1 MAHRFINLTSI
12 HDDARSNPGL
22 SWWVKD
28 LVCCELH
35 CRLQMRLGSCIA
47 VAVVYAGSCSSDSIP
62 SLGTSTCC
70 TCGPKKQKKKEKRK
84 KSCWGV
90 PVVVQ
95 WVKNLTS
102 IHEDEG
108 LIPGLTQWVKDP
120 PLL

>member
-1 MAHRFINLTSI
+1 MIPTSI
-12 HDDARSNPGL
+12 HEDEGSFLGL
-22 SWWVKD
+22 AQWVKGSCVAVSYGVSRRCGSDPD
-28 LVCCELH
+28 LPWLW
-35 CRLQMRLGSCIA
+35 CRLAAAAL
-47 VAVVYAGSCSSDSIP
+47 IP
-62 SLGTSTCC
+62 SLAWELTYASFS
-70 TCGPKKQKKKEKRK
+70 PKKQKKKEKRK